1 MVEHSHTLGE
11 SGRSY
16 SCYVPKL
23 PKIALVVVSG
33 TRSPAAVDGFSGAR
47 PSTVFQVHG
56 RRRFFM
62 CMAVDVV
69 SGARS
74 HFYLIKI

>member
-1 MVEHSHTLGE
+1 MVDHRHTLGE
-11 SGRSY
+11 SGRGYTSY
-16 SCYVPKL
+16 VLKR

-56 RRRFFM
+56 RRRFF
-62 CMAVDVV
+62 
-69 SGARS
+69 
-74 HFYLIKI
+74 